1 MKKSTLIL
9 MLLAL
14 GLGGFVYFAEIRG
27 ANKQEEVKQTQQPIF
42 AFSADDV
49 QSLSIQTNES
59 TINIERSDKAE
70 APKWLLK
77 SPISA
82 NANDA
87 IVTYLM
93 DLLVGKGEKI
103 TSTTSNQISEFGLDK
118 PLATIEIKLKNQQS
132 HKLIIGKSNFSNSL
146 LYAQIAPG
154 NNSDENM
161 QLFLVSNNFANAV
174 NRELS
179 EWQDVSNKE
188 DENSKSE
195 PLPGLPDAMKNNS
208 Q

>member
-1 MKKSTLIL
+1 

-27 ANKQEEVKQTQQPIF
+27 ANKQEEVKQTQQPLF

-77 SPISA
+77 SPVSA
-82 NANDA
+82 DANDA

-103 TSTTSNQISEFGLDK
+103 TSTTPNQISEFGLDK

-132 HKLIIGKSNFSNSL
+132 HKLIIGKSNFNNSL
-146 LYAQIAPG
+146 LYAQIDPGNTG
-154 NNSDENM
+154 NNSDGNM

-195 PLPGLPDAMKNNS
+195 PLPGLPDAMKNTS